1 METST
6 AHEVVESA
14 PALRRV
20 PTHENTLLKSQAH
33 LVAPTEYNPL
43 PTKLPPPIS
52 PLAGN
57 NGERLVICVIGLPY
71 RGKTF
76 TATRLQRYL
85 NFFHGADC
93 RLFDVCSYMT
103 NTTESVYDNQDKNAE
118 NLCADLAAYLQ
129 EDDVHAAQQGNM
141 AKYAVGDEKELLKK
155 NVDSGRNAILF
166 SSNTLQGFSE
176 KWSGTG
182 KERRLWICDK
192 VSEIGNSSRNKFRA
206 KVIFLEVICTDALIV
221 DQNLASWCSTGAGA
235 DKAQLEHTILQYNRK
250 YVTLQEDGSEDDL
263 SYIKLINY
271 GEKVITN
278 KMRGYLPMRV
288 VQFLSNLHTK
298 PHHIYITRHGQ
309 SEYNAAG
316 KLGGNPPLTE
326 AGQEYARRLAKFAE
340 ANICKDD
347 QGETRK
353 ARLWTSSLQRT
364 ILTAEH
370 IPHPFVDDGWQQMA
384 TRVYRNLD
392 EIFAGEYEGLTYAE
406 IEKLHGDEAS
416 LRKMDKIGYRYPR
429 GESYFDIIARLD
441 PLVQELESYEEAVLV
456 VSHQAVLRV
465 LYSYLVGNDREL
477 APKQEIP
484 LHTVVKLSYDAYH
497 DGSCTETRFY
507 LGPEVNKTLE
517 AQKQL

>member
-1 METST
+1 
-6 AHEVVESA
+6 
-14 PALRRV
+14 
-20 PTHENTLLKSQAH
+20 
-33 LVAPTEYNPL
+33 
-43 PTKLPPPIS
+43 
-52 PLAGN
+52 
-57 NGERLVICVIGLPY
+57 
-71 RGKTF
+71 
-76 TATRLQRYL
+76 
-85 NFFHGADC
+85 
-93 RLFDVCSYMT
+93 MT

-118 NLCADLAAYLQ
+118 NLSADLAAYLQ

-166 SSNTLQGFSE
+166 ASNTLKGFSE

-192 VSEIGNSSRNKFRA
+192 VSEIGNSSQNKFRA
-206 KVIFLEVICTDALIV
+206 KVIFVEVICTDALIV
-221 DQNLASWCSTGAGA
+221 DQNLVSWCSTGAGA

-298 PHHIYITRHGQ
+298 SHNIYITRHGQ

-340 ANICKDD
+340 ENICKDD
-347 QGETRK
+347 RGETRK

-370 IPHPFVDDGWQQMA
+370 IQHPFVDDGWQQMS

-497 DGSCTETRFY
+497 DGACTETRFY
-507 LGPEVNKTLE
+507 LGPEVNKKLE